1 MDVDDILVIPT
12 LQELVDMMHHLRDN
26 YTGSRDRIGVKSF
39 AGLYIEIKE
48 PGWYKDSYGID

>member
-12 LQELVDMMHHLRDN
+12 LQELVDMMHYLRDN
-26 YTGSRDRIGVKSF
+26 FTQARDRIGVKSL

-48 PGWYKDSYGID
+48 PDWYKESYGID